1 MSARGRLASSV
12 PARTSKRLLAGA
24 FLLSAIGCLALL
36 GASPANV
43 AIAADAQAVPGRQAI
58 ASAHPAATRAGLDVL
73 AAGGNAFDAAVAV
86 TAVLAVV
93 EPYSSGIGG
102 GGFYLL
108 HRQADD
114 RQTFLDARE
123 RAPLEAHRDLYL
135 DERGE
140 VVPRAS
146 IDGPLAAG
154 IPGIPAALEHLAKNY
169 GVLPLSRSLAPA
181 IRLAREGFEVEG
193 YYGRMAGFRKDAL
206 NASPEAARIF
216 LLDGEPPPPGHRIL
230 QPELAQTLERIAEQ
244 GAEGF
249 YRGELAELLVDGV
262 RQAGGIWTL
271 RDLAEYR
278 VIEREPIRASYRG
291 MQLISAPPP
300 SSGGIAMA
308 QMLNIL
314 AHFDMAAAKPEQRLH
329 LIVEAMRRAYRD
341 RALYLGDSDFV
352 EVPVERLS
360 HPLYAAGLAAGIRTD
375 RATPSELLPGVAKPP
390 EGTDTTHFSIL
401 DAEGNRVSATL
412 SVNYPFG
419 ACFVPPGTG
428 VLLNDEMDDFSAKPG
443 VPNAYG
449 LVGGEANAI
458 EPGKRMLSS
467 MSPSFLQM
475 GDRMAIVGTPGG
487 SRIITMVMLA
497 ALAFHEGASAEQMVS
512 LPRFH
517 HQFLPDRVQY
527 EAAAFDKPMALA
539 LQWMG
544 HELQLRERGY
554 GNMQAVVWDRGSG
567 ELEAATDP
575 RGIGSA
581 EVRGVAPE

>member
-1 MSARGRLASSV
+1 VSARGDLAQA
-12 PARTSKRLLAGA
+12 ARVAQVARAARARVSKRLLAGA
-24 FLLSAIGCLALL
+24 FLLFAASAAALL
-36 GASPANV
+36 PTPA
-43 AIAADAQAVPGRQAI
+43 AAAQPGRHAI
-58 ASAHPAATRAGLDVL
+58 ASAHPAATAAGLEVL

-86 TAVLAVV
+86 SAALAVV

-108 HRQADD
+108 HRAADG

-123 RAPLEAHRDLYL
+123 RAPLTAHRDLYL

-140 VVPRAS
+140 VIPRAS

-154 IPGIPAALEHLAKNY
+154 IPGIPAALAHLARDY
-169 GVLPLSRSLAPA
+169 GALPLARSLAPA
-181 IRLAREGFEVEG
+181 IELARDGFEVES
-193 YYGRMAGFRKDAL
+193 YYGRMAGFRKQAL

-230 QPELAQTLERIAEQ
+230 QPELAQTLERIAAQ
-244 GAEGF
+244 GADGF

-262 RQAGGIWTL
+262 RAAGGIWTL

-291 MQLISAPPP
+291 MRLVSAPPP

-314 AHFDMAAAKPEQRLH
+314 ARFELPAASAEQRVH

-352 EVPVERLS
+352 AVPVERLT
-360 HPLYAAGLAAGIRTD
+360 HPLYAAGLAAGIRAD

-390 EGTDTTHFSIL
+390 EGSDTTHFSIL
-401 DAEGNRVSATL
+401 DAAGNRVSATL

-419 ACFVPPGTG
+419 AGFVPPGTG

-467 MSPSFLQM
+467 MSPSFLEM
-475 GDRMAIVGTPGG
+475 GDRLAIVGTPGG

-517 HQFLPDRVQY
+517 HQFLPDHLQY
-527 EAAAFDKPMALA
+527 EAEAFDEDMRLA

-567 ELEAATDP
+567 AVEAAADP
-575 RGIGSA
+575 RGIGDA
-581 EVRGVAPE
+581 QVQPVE